1 MRKAIIAILLGAT
14 MATPVVAQ
22 DRAER
27 ARERYERQGER
38 NQQRS
43 EQRQVRQEQ
52 RQQRVEQRQPRV
64 EQRQPRVE
72 QREVRR
78 EQPAGVFGQTVRDA
92 TRNREA
98 WQQRSDRSDRSEN
111 REGWQ
116 RGDRSGTSDERFV
129 RRQQRERDRAV
140 RGDRETFRDHVRE
153 TREASERSADGVI
166 PRYRRQAERNQERYE
181 RGLREDRRDWRQDR
195 RADRRD
201 HRRWDRNWRNDRRYD
216 WRDYRYSNR
225 DLYRWGRY
233 HSPYRNHRYSR
244 ISIGFSLGSL
254 FYSDRYWINDPWQYR
269 LPQAYPG
276 TRWSRYYYEVMLV
289 YMYTGEVIDL
299 IYDFFW

>member
-22 DRAER
+22 DKYER
-27 ARERYERQGER
+27 ARERYERQAER
-38 NQQRS
+38 NQQRAEPRS
-43 EQRQVRQEQ
+43 ERREVRQ
-52 RQQRVEQRQPRV
+52 EQRQPRV
-64 EQRQPRVE
+64 EQRQ
-72 QREVRR
+72 VRR
-78 EQPAGVFGQTVRDA
+78 EQPQIERRVRQEPRGVFGQTVRQTQRD
-92 TRNREA
+92 RDVA
-98 WQQRSDRSDRSEN
+98 WQRSERNEQRSERYEH
-111 REGWQ
+111 
-116 RGDRSGTSDERFV
+116 RGDRFE
-129 RRQQRERDRAV
+129 RRQERERDRVV

-153 TREASERSADGVI
+153 TREASDRSADGVI

-181 RGLREDRRDWRQDR
+181 RDLRQDRREWRQER

-201 HRRWDRNWRNDRRYD
+201 HRRWDRNWRHDRRYD

-244 ISIGFSLGSL
+244 LSIGIQLGSP
-254 FYSDRYWINDPWQYR
+254 FYSDRYWISDPWQYR
-269 LPQAYPG
+269 LPHAYPG
-276 TRWSRYYYEVMLV
+276 TRWVRYYDDVLLV
-289 YMYTGEVIDL
+289 DMYTGEVIDV

>member
-22 DRAER
+22 DKYER
-27 ARERYERQGER
+27 ARERYERQAER

-43 EQRQVRQEQ
+43 EQRSERREVRQEQ

-64 EQRQPRVE
+64 EQR
-72 QREVRR
+72 EVRR
-78 EQPAGVFGQTVRDA
+78 ERPAGVFGQTVRDA
-92 TRNREA
+92 NRDREA
-98 WQQRSDRSDRSEN
+98 WQQRSERSEN
-111 REGWQ
+111 RDAWQ
-116 RGDRSGTSDERFV
+116 RGDRSGNADERFV
-129 RRQQRERDRAV
+129 RRQQRERDRVV

-181 RGLREDRRDWRQDR
+181 RDLREDRREWRQDR

-201 HRRWDRNWRNDRRYD
+201 HRRWDRNWRHDRRYD

-233 HSPYRNHRYSR
+233 YSPYRNHRYSR
-244 ISIGFSLGSL
+244 LSIGIQLGSP
-254 FYSDRYWINDPWQYR
+254 FYSDRYWISDPWQYR

-276 TRWSRYYYEVMLV
+276 TRWIRYYDDVLLV
-289 YMYTGEVIDL
+289 DMYTGEVIDV

>member
-22 DRAER
+22 DKYER
-27 ARERYERQGER
+27 ARERYERQAER

-43 EQRQVRQEQ
+43 EQRQERREARQE
-52 RQQRVEQRQPRV
+52 QRVEQR
-64 EQRQPRVE
+64 EPRVE

-78 EQPAGVFGQTVRDA
+78 EQPQIERRVRQEPAGVFGQTVRQANRD
-92 TRNREA
+92 REA
-98 WQQRSDRSDRSEN
+98 WQQRSERSEHRSDRSE
-111 REGWQ
+111 R
-116 RGDRSGTSDERFV
+116 
-129 RRQQRERDRAV
+129 RERNERE
-140 RGDRETFRDHVRE
+140 RLFRDREAFRDHVQD

-181 RGLREDRRDWRQDR
+181 RDLRHDRREWRHEQER

-201 HRRWDRNWRNDRRYD
+201 HDRWDRDWRHDRRYD
-216 WRDYRYSNR
+216 WRDYRYRNR

-233 HSPYRNHRYSR
+233 YSPYRNHRYNR
-244 ISIGFSLGSL
+244 LSIGFSLGSL

-269 LPQAYPG
+269 LPHAYPG
-276 TRWSRYYYEVMLV
+276 TRWVRYYDDVLLV
-289 YMYTGEVIDL
+289 DLYTGEVIDV
-299 IYDFFW
+299 IHDFFW

>member
-22 DRAER
+22 DKYER
-27 ARERYERQGER
+27 ARERYERQAER

-43 EQRQVRQEQ
+43 EQRSERREVRQEQ

-64 EQRQPRVE
+64 EQR
-72 QREVRR
+72 EVRR
-78 EQPAGVFGQTVRDA
+78 ERPAGVFGQTVRDA
-92 TRNREA
+92 NRDREA
-98 WQQRSDRSDRSEN
+98 WQQRSDRSEN
-111 REGWQ
+111 RDAWQ
-116 RGDRSGTSDERFV
+116 RGDRSGNTDERFE
-129 RRQQRERDRAV
+129 RRQQRERDRVV

-181 RGLREDRRDWRQDR
+181 RDLREDRREWRQER

-201 HRRWDRNWRNDRRYD
+201 HRRWDRNWRHDRRYD

-233 HSPYRNHRYSR
+233 YSPYRNHRYSR
-244 ISIGFSLGSL
+244 LSIGIQLGSP
-254 FYSDRYWINDPWQYR
+254 FYSDRYWISDPWQYR

-276 TRWSRYYYEVMLV
+276 TRWIRYYDDVLLV
-289 YMYTGEVIDL
+289 DMYTGEVIDV